1 LYQGSGLWTSDVA
14 VEAARTTS
22 ALVALASAGHE
33 LTITG
38 VPPGCGPRIGID
50 RDRDGKRDADELA
63 AGTDPGDPGSFVA
76 VGTNPSS
83 RTGLQGVSPNPFAP
97 STSVTFTLAR
107 PGRVSLGVFDVL
119 GRQVRTL
126 AAGEMAAGQH
136 RIRWD
141 GAGDDGRA
149 AGSGV
154 YFVRLQVEGRRW
166 TQSVI
171 RVN

>member
-1 LYQGSGLWTSDVA
+1 
-14 VEAARTTS
+14 
-22 ALVALASAGHE
+22 
-33 LTITG
+33 

>member
-1 LYQGSGLWTSDVA
+1 MLVTSIAAEGTAAAEGSLTVPTIEANVLCAAACGAPYLPMRTA
-14 VEAARTTS
+14 VEPPTTDTDDRTAA
-22 ALVALASAGHE
+22 L
-33 LTITG
+33 
-38 VPPGCGPRIGID
+38 D
-50 RDRDGKRDADELA
+50 RWL
-63 AGTDPGDPGSFVA
+63 
-76 VGTNPSS
+76 S
-83 RTGLQGVSPNPFAP
+83 RTEILVNRAG
-97 STSVTFTLAR
+97 STRREWDRHLRPMLAR
-107 PGRVSLGVFDVL
+107 QF
-119 GRQVRTL
+119 
-126 AAGEMAAGQH
+126 EMAAGQH